1 MAIKVKDLLKE
12 KGNQVWTID
21 VDATIKE
28 ALLLMA
34 EKQIGAVPVMEEGQI
49 RGMFSERDY
58 VNYVAATGQPGTH
71 EPVRKLMVHPVF
83 FVDPEQTCSECMSLV
98 TAKNIRHLPVVDHEE
113 LVGMVTVGDILQ
125 KLISQQNG
133 LIENLEYFAWKNI
146 IG

>member
-12 KGNQVWTID
+12 KGSQVWTID

-34 EKQIGAVPVMEEGQI
+34 EKQIGAIPVMEEGHI

-58 VNYVAATGQPGTH
+58 VNYVAATGLAGTH
-71 EPVRKLMVHPVF
+71 EPVRKIMVHPVF
-83 FVDPEQTCSECMSLV
+83 FVDPEQTCAECMSLI
-98 TAKNIRHLPVVDHEE
+98 TAKNIRHIPVVENDE
-113 LVGMVTVGDILQ
+113 LVGMITVGDILHE
-125 KLISQQNG
+125 LIRQQDG
-133 LIENLEYFAWKNI
+133 LIENLKYFAWKNI